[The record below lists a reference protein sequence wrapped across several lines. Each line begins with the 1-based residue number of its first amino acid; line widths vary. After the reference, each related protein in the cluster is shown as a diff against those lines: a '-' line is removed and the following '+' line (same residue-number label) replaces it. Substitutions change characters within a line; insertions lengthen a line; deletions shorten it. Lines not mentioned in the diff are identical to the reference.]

1 MKTLALGGIEDHAN
15 DAGVRHSR
23 FLACALVLA
32 GAMLASSRAYAHDPN
47 LSRTDLVEGDAGG
60 IHGRFTFA
68 ASDAKNAFDRDGHV
82 SIDVKTDG
90 ASCAPGPVTTMPD
103 GDGVIVDEDFACTR
117 ATASIEATLYFVTEL
132 GSTHEDIARIAV
144 SESSHEELLRAP
156 HRTILLELHR
166 KPKAE
171 APLAVAWRP
180 WLVLGTIAAVAL
192 LIVFA
197 SWRGARRS
205 RMKNP

>member
-1 MKTLALGGIEDHAN
+1 LAL
-15 DAGVRHSR
+15 
-23 FLACALVLA
+23 ACA
-32 GAMLASSRAYAHDPN
+32 GAMLASSHAYAHDPN
-47 LSRTDLVEGDAGG
+47 VSRTDLVETDAGG
-60 IHGRFTFA
+60 IHGRFSFTA
-68 ASDAKNAFDRDGHV
+68 GDSKNALDRDGHV

-90 ASCAPGPVTTMPD
+90 AACSPGPATTTPD
-103 GDGVIVDEDFACTR
+103 GDGVIIDEDFACAR
-117 ATASIEATLYFVTEL
+117 AASSIEATLYFVTEL

-156 HRTILLELHR
+156 HRTILLELRR